1 MDKETNSAHRLFIK
15 LCSDKAAYEARTAK
29 KLSLNMDETKR
40 ALQKSKEHQIV
51 VFTPHILIL
60 RSGKAETTLSRDGRM
75 LIKRV
80 SSESEA
86 ARVAQ
91 QILQQVLKANFKQY
105 GSKRPARLV

>member
-1 MDKETNSAHRLFIK
+1 MAKETSSTHRLFVK

-29 KLSLNMDETKR
+29 RLSLDMNETKR
-40 ALQKSKEHQIV
+40 ALEESKEHRILV
-51 VFTPHILIL
+51 CTPHIIIL

-86 ARVAQ
+86 ARVAR
-91 QILQQVLKANFKQY
+91 QILQTVFKANLK
-105 GSKRPARLV
+105 P